1 MLNKNFIQL
10 ELIKKFFK
18 SWKIYFDVNFI
29 LYKTITYVE
38 SCYICIYSCGR
49 DESFPN
55 QVLSSS
61 KMTLSLNPQGFTQS
75 HIGERCLS
83 PLPYKDLV

>member
-1 MLNKNFIQL
+1 MLNTNFIKL
-10 ELIKKFFK
+10 ELIKKNFK

-55 QVLSSS
+55 
-61 KMTLSLNPQGFTQS
+61 
-75 HIGERCLS
+75 
-83 PLPYKDLV
+83 